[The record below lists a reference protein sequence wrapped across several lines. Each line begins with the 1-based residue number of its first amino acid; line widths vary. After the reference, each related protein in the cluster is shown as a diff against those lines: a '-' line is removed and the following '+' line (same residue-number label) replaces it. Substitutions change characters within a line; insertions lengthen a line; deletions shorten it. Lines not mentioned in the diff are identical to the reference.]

1 MFTFLPHLDIQMMWT
16 LRIIGRFGHPPIS
29 SPHCS
34 PVNGTVFG
42 SSFFSVEAF
51 IKPTFL
57 SFPTLLTEPIESNLF
72 SLSAHHLGGKH
83 LYGVFI
89 IIALS
94 QACIGLGHGTLG
106 TGYASA
112 SHHWEDSWH
121 RHLGMGIMALDV
133 PTAWFTQR
141 HGLFRYLRIVRRPC
155 ASLDF

>member
-1 MFTFLPHLDIQMMWT
+1 MMWI
-16 LRIIGRFGHPPIS
+16 LRIIGRFGHPPVS
-29 SPHCS
+29 SPHCG
-34 PVNGTVFG
+34 PVNGKVFG

-51 IKPTFL
+51 IKPTFYLFRLCSPSLL
-57 SFPTLLTEPIESNLF
+57 SLIFF

-83 LYGVFI
+83 LYGVF

-112 SHHWEDSWH
+112 SHHWEGSWH